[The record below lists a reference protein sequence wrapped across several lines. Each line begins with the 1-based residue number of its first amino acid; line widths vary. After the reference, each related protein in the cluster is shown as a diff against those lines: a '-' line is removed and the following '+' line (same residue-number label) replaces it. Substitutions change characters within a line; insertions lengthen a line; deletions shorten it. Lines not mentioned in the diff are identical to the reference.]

1 MNKLISK
8 DMDKSL
14 CGCFHTVYKDMY
26 NGVEQREPQTD
37 NNGQMM
43 YSHYQMKKAIT
54 LTDKKVNFFL

>member
-1 MNKLISK
+1 
-8 DMDKSL
+8 MDKSL